1 MHESI
6 AHIAEQLKQAR
17 LAKGLSQRALSVKA
31 GIPQSHIS
39 KIESGAVNLQLSSL
53 IELSRV
59 LGLELMLV
67 PQKAAPAAKSVVR
80 SAFAFSPLKE
90 KTLLKQAENKT
101 LQTPPAEYALRQI
114 HEISSKIDSD
124 KDTLE
129 NIRTFTTPAH
139 LKKLN
144 EAYQNYQKS
153 TDLQSAEGPNNSQR
167 KYQFEEED

>member
-17 LAKGLSQRALSVKA
+17 QAKGLSQRALSAKA

-67 PQKAAPAAKSVVR
+67 PQKAAPVAKSVVR
-80 SAFAFSPLKE
+80 SASP
-90 KTLLKQAENKT
+90 
-101 LQTPPAEYALRQI
+101 
-114 HEISSKIDSD
+114 
-124 KDTLE
+124 
-129 NIRTFTTPAH
+129 
-139 LKKLN
+139 
-144 EAYQNYQKS
+144 
-153 TDLQSAEGPNNSQR
+153 G
-167 KYQFEEED
+167 KYSN